1 MCYTVSDI
9 PDQKDHPMYDDFDD
23 DDLDGYAVTSDALR
37 RLGRATAQDR
47 RSVRA
52 HGFVGARIL
61 KPGGTA
67 KLRRG

>member
-1 MCYTVSDI
+1 
-9 PDQKDHPMYDDFDD
+9 MYDDFDD
-23 DDLDGYAVTSDALR
+23 DDLDGYAVSSNALR
-37 RLGRATAQDR
+37 RLGRATTGDR
-47 RSVRA
+47 RSVRE